1 MRKKTK
7 WPVVKSVAFKT
18 MGKYNIFPAEMEE
31 GLEAESASLPSPTDM
46 ASDRGYLQEE
56 TDWKGG
62 SGTLL
67 VAAPKSKDQQNQ
79 TT

>member
-1 MRKKTK
+1 MLVGGRVPSFPT
-7 WPVVKSVAFKT
+7 T
-18 MGKYNIFPAEMEE
+18 MA
-31 GLEAESASLPSPTDM
+31 T
-46 ASDRGYLQEE
+46 DRGYLQEE